1 MYLKAK
7 ELEQICNR
15 VKDLAMEVGD
25 FIQQEATG
33 FSSGKIETKGVH
45 NYVTYVDKGAE
56 EKLTKGLSIVL
67 PDTGFITEEETTKQI
82 TKEYTWIID
91 PLDGTT
97 NFIHGLPPYSIS
109 IALMREN
116 RIILGLVLEVVT
128 HECFYAWE
136 SGPALL
142 NGNEIAVSK
151 TSSINDALIATGFPY
166 SDFERFGPFIDSL
179 MYFMRN
185 THGVRR
191 LGSAAIDLAY
201 LACGRLDA
209 FWEYSL
215 NPWDV
220 AAGAFIIEQAGGSV
234 SDFSGGS
241 NYLFGKEVVAANEL
255 IFDDFLNIV
264 GRFMNQEGRDGGME

>member
-1 MYLKAK
+1 MFLKSK
-7 ELEQICNR
+7 ELEKICRR
-15 VKDLAMEVGD
+15 VKDLALGVGS
-25 FIQQEATG
+25 FIKKESG
-33 FSSGKIETKGVH
+33 NFSSGNIETKGLH

-56 EKLTKGLSIVL
+56 ERLTRGLSAIL
-67 PDTGFITEEETTKQI
+67 PGTGFITEEETTKQI

-109 IALMREN
+109 IALMRKE
-116 RIILGLVLEVVT
+116 RIVLGLILEVVSE
-128 HECFYAWE
+128 ECFYAWE

-142 NGNEIAVSK
+142 NGNEIAVSAV
-151 TSSINDALIATGFPY
+151 SSVKDALIATGFPY
-166 SDFERFGPFIDSL
+166 SDFERFDPFIDSL
-179 MYFMRN
+179 KYFMRN

-191 LGSAAIDLAY
+191 LGSAAVDLAY

-220 AAGAFIIEQAGGSV
+220 AAGAFIIEQAGGKV

-241 NYLFGKEVVAANEL
+241 NYLFGKEIIASNAL
-255 IFDDFLNIV
+255 IFDEFLTLV
-264 GRFMNQEGRDGGME
+264 GRFMNRK

>member
-1 MYLKAK
+1 MFLKTK
-7 ELEQICNR
+7 ELEKICNR
-15 VKDLAMEVGD
+15 VKDLALAVGD
-25 FIQQEATG
+25 FIRQEATQ

-56 EKLTKGLSIVL
+56 EKLTKGLSLII
-67 PDTGFITEEETTKQI
+67 PGTGFITEEETTKRI
-82 TKEYTWIID
+82 TREYTWVID

-109 IALMREN
+109 IGLMKEN
-116 RIILGLVLEVVT
+116 KIILGLVLEVVT
-128 HECFYAWE
+128 GECFYAWE

-142 NGNEIAVSK
+142 NGDEIAVSK
-151 TSSINDALIATGFPY
+151 TSSVKDALIATGFPY
-166 SDFERFGPFIDSL
+166 TDFERFGPFMDSL

-201 LACGRLDA
+201 LGCGRLDA

-220 AAGAFIIEQAGGSV
+220 AAGAFIIEQAGGRV
-234 SDFSGGS
+234 ADFSGGS
-241 NYLFGKEVVAANEL
+241 NYLFGKEIVAANAL
-255 IFDDFLNIV
+255 IFDEFLNIV
-264 GRFMNQEGRDGGME
+264 GQYMNRE

>member
-1 MYLKAK
+1 MHLKFN
-7 ELEQICNR
+7 ELEKLCDR

-25 FIQQEATG
+25 FIRKEAKG
-33 FSSGKIETKGVH
+33 FTSGKIETKGIH

-56 EKLTKGLSIVL
+56 EKLTKGLSVL
-67 PDTGFITEEETTKQI
+67 LPGTGFITEEETTKRV

-116 RIILGLVLEVVT
+116 KIILGLVLEVISE
-128 HECFYAWE
+128 ECFYAWE

-151 TSSINDALIATGFPY
+151 IASIEDSLIATGFPY
-166 SDFERFGPFIDSL
+166 TDFERFGPFMDSL
-179 MYFMRN
+179 TYFLRN

-191 LGSAAIDLAY
+191 LGSAAIDLVY

-220 AAGAFIIEQAGGSV
+220 AAGALIIEQAGGRV
-234 SDFSGGS
+234 TDFSGGS
-241 NYLFGKEVVAANEL
+241 NFLFGKEIVAANAL
-255 IFDDFLNIV
+255 IFNDFLNIV
-264 GRFMNQEGRDGGME
+264 NRFMNREGKDGGME

>member
-1 MYLKAK
+1 MIADSDMFLKTS
-7 ELEQICNR
+7 ELERMCNQ
-15 VKDLAMEVGD
+15 VMDLAFEVGD
-25 FIQQEATG
+25 FIRQEAKD
-33 FSSGKIETKGVH
+33 FSSGKIETKGIH

-67 PDTGFITEEETTKQI
+67 PDAGFITEEETTKQI

-109 IALMREN
+109 IALMKQD
-116 RIILGLVLEVVT
+116 RIILGLVFEVVT
-128 HECFYAWE
+128 RECFYAWE

-142 NGNEIAVSK
+142 DGNEIKVSETQTIK
-151 TSSINDALIATGFPY
+151 DALIATGFPY
-166 SDFERFGPFIDSL
+166 TDFERFGPFMDSL
-179 MYFMRN
+179 AYFMRN

-220 AAGAFIIEQAGGSV
+220 AAGAFIIQQAGGSV
-234 SDFSGGS
+234 SDFSGGK
-241 NYLFGKEVVAANEL
+241 NYLFGKEIVAANAL
-255 IFDDFLNIV
+255 IFPDFFKVV
-264 GRFMNQEGRDGGME
+264 GLFMNRK

>member
-1 MYLKAK
+1 MNLNVA
-7 ELEQICNR
+7 ELEKICHQVR
-15 VKDLAMEVGD
+15 DLALEVGD
-25 FIQQEATG
+25 FIRKESKV

-56 EKLTKGLSIVL
+56 EKLTKGLSTFL
-67 PDTGFITEEETTKQI
+67 PGTGFITEEKTTKQV

-109 IALMREN
+109 IALMHEN
-116 RIILGLVLEVVT
+116 KIVLGLILEVVNG
-128 HECFYAWE
+128 ECFYAWE
-136 SGPALL
+136 SGPAMM
-142 NGNEIAVSK
+142 NGNEITV
-151 TSSINDALIATGFPY
+151 SSIGSIKDALIATGFPY
-166 SDFERFGPFIDSL
+166 TDFERFGPFMDSL

-220 AAGAFIIEQAGGSV
+220 AAGALIIEQAGGRV
-234 SDFSGGS
+234 ADFSGGA
-241 NYLFGKEVVAANEL
+241 NYLFGKEIIATNALIYNE
-255 IFDDFLNIV
+255 FLNV
-264 GRFMNQEGRDGGME
+264 VKRFMNRE